1 MLSSVN
7 RIIHITP
14 SYKPAFI
21 YGGTTLSIS
30 LLCEAQRKN
39 GEQSLVFTTTANGK
53 EELPVSGRL
62 PLKVARVPV
71 WYFRRLTGDHSHFS
85 PGLLL
90 KLYQSIHKKKPGTIV
105 HIHAWWNLTSILSCI
120 IALIC
125 NIPCLLS
132 PRGML
137 TGYTFSNRHNLTKRI
152 IHQLLGKYLLLRC
165 HLHATTDKEKND
177 ILSILPRA
185 RVTVIPNLVGNSN
198 GMCKSVDTGNFDM
211 LFLSRIEEK
220 KGLDILFKALPALR
234 FRWTLTI
241 AGTGNNSYL
250 KKLQILADQS
260 GLGTHINWAGQV
272 SGPTKQKLLSE
283 SHLLVLF
290 SLNEN
295 FANIITESL
304 SNGLPVAISDQVGL
318 AEYIKKENLGW
329 VCPPE
334 QKAIVSILT
343 QAFNSHR
350 QRMRI
355 SREAPHK
362 IQHDFSS
369 AFLLP
374 RYARLYQSLQPQT
387 LFLIK

>member
-1 MLSSVN
+1 MLSPVN

-21 YGGTTLSIS
+21 YGGTTLSVS

-39 GEQSLVFTTTANGK
+39 GELSLVFTTTANGNQ
-53 EELPVSGRL
+53 ELPVSGRR
-62 PLKVARVPV
+62 PLKVTRVPV

-85 PGLLL
+85 PALLL
-90 KLYQSIHKKKPGTIV
+90 KLYQSIRKKKTGTIV

-120 IALIC
+120 IVLIC
-125 NIPCLLS
+125 NTPCLLS

-137 TGYTFSNRHNLTKRI
+137 TGYTFSNRHNLAKQI

-177 ILSILPRA
+177 ILYILPRA
-185 RVTVIPNLVGNSN
+185 RVTVIPNLVGNSK
-198 GMCKSVDTGNFDM
+198 GICKPIQTGNFHM

-220 KGLDILFKALPALR
+220 KGLEILFRALPALN

-241 AGTGNNSYL
+241 AGTGNISYL
-250 KKLQILADQS
+250 KKLQILADRS

-272 SGPTKQKLLSE
+272 SGPAKQKLLSE

-304 SNGLPVAISDQVGL
+304 SYGLPVAISDQVGL

-329 VCPPE
+329 VCTLE
-334 QKAIVSILT
+334 QKAIVNILT
-343 QAFNSHR
+343 QAFNSHW
-350 QRMRI
+350 QRMHI

-369 AFLLP
+369 ARLLP
-374 RYARLYQSLQPQT
+374 RYARLYQSLHKSYP
-387 LFLIK
+387 